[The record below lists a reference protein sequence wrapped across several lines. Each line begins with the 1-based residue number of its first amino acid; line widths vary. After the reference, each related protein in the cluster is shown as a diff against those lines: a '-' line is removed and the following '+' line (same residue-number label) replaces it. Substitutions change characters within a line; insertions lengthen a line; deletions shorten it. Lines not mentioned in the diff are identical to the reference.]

1 MKSLNMLAI
10 AITMAFS
17 SVTLAEDAARD
28 FTQINSKIDAMVAKS
43 FPAGEGQDLNRLKQ
57 DETQKKCSVRANQP
71 TAVEATEIMSRER
84 ASIKYPESGN
94 LMGDWKNGEKLVKSG
109 FAMRIGAIEPD
120 PVAKQKGGNGGNC
133 YACHAITKKEIAAG
147 NIGNSLIGYGKLR
160 GTSAEMIQYTY
171 DKIYNAQA
179 FMPCSNMPRF
189 GHNGI
194 ITAQQVADITAF
206 LLSPESPVNQD

>member
-1 MKSLNMLAI
+1 MMKPMITSLALALTMLSAG
-10 AITMAFS
+10 TAFA
-17 SVTLAEDAARD
+17 VDKD
-28 FTQINSKIDAMVAKS
+28 FTQINSKIDAVVAKS

-71 TAVEATEIMSRER
+71 TGVEAVEIMSRER

-94 LMGDWKNGEKLVKSG
+94 LMGDWKNGEKLVNSG

-133 YACHAITKKEIAAG
+133 YACHAITTKEIAAG

-206 LLSPESPVNQD
+206 LLSPESPVNQ

>member
-1 MKSLNMLAI
+1 MKPMITSLTLTLTIMSAG
-10 AITMAFS
+10 TAFA
-17 SVTLAEDAARD
+17 VDKD

-43 FPAGEGQDLNRLKQ
+43 FPAGEGQDLSRLKQ
-57 DETQKKCSVRANQP
+57 DETQKKCSVRANKP
-71 TAVEATEIMSRER
+71 TATEAAEIMARER

-94 LMGDWKNGEKLVKSG
+94 LMGDWKKGEKLVKSG
-109 FAMRIGAIEPD
+109 FGMRIGVIEPD

-133 YACHAITKKEIAAG
+133 YACHAISPKEVAAG
-147 NIGNSLIGYGKLR
+147 NIGNSLVGYGKTR
-160 GTSAEMIQYTY
+160 GTSAEIIQYTY

-206 LLSPESPVNQD
+206 LLSPESPVNQ